1 MLESTETMEE
11 YSKWEAPRKIAG
23 EEDKEKVRRKYK
35 IKLFEFI
42 KRVFSNPDKEKQVS
56 VLDFGKIQEIMDKF
70 SLYDQQMYGELIT
83 TAYLSGGNFNYQ
95 VVDRDDYE
103 NSNEEK
109 EVRCGIYLIKD
120 KTGKIVQVEQYPN
133 FFTQNRRWTGNENVE
148 SIFFASGQSPYFASQ
163 IDKGGLGS
171 AKFLDEDIKDIRF
184 LQKILNP
191 KSRLSIVDRPSYAT
205 YCVVPGEHEYKYA
218 NDSLPAIVAEE
229 AFGCKE
235 DHSFDVQPRVGE
247 SEVDFIVRHLESKLD
262 PSIDEEIKEKIVE
275 TGRRLASKF
284 CTNESHIYLI
294 PCREI
299 LDHHVSYG
307 DIDEM
312 RNGKIGEVELETLR
326 QTVDNHSYPE
336 FSGFR
341 NDQNFNSEHGLAVYG
356 IIDNKK
362 IFRLKMPSNYMRLQ
376 QYVKSLGLSVGIEI
390 PQDII
395 KKFQISKV

>member
-1 MLESTETMEE
+1 MPESTEVMEE
-11 YSKWEAPRKIAG
+11 YSEWKAPREIAG
-23 EEDKEKVRRKYK
+23 EEKVGSKHK
-35 IKLFEFI
+35 IKLFELI
-42 KRVFSNPDKEKQVS
+42 KKVLSNQDKEKRVS
-56 VLDFGKIQEIMDKF
+56 VFDFEKIQEIMDRF

-95 VVDRDDYE
+95 VVDKDDYE

-109 EVRCGIYLIKD
+109 EARCGIYLIKD

-133 FFTQNRRWTGNENVE
+133 SLTQNRRWTGNENVE

-171 AKFLDEDIKDIRF
+171 TKFSDEDMRDMRF

-191 KSRLSIVDRPSYAT
+191 KSRLSIVERPSYAT

-247 SEVDFIVRHLESKLD
+247 SEVDFIIRHLESKLD
-262 PSIDEEIKEKIVE
+262 PSIDEENKEKIME

-312 RNGKIGEVELETLR
+312 RNGKSGKVELETLR

-341 NDQNFNSEHGLAVYG
+341 NDQNFNSEQGLAVYG

-376 QYVKSLGLSVGIEI
+376 QYAKSLGLSVGTEI